1 MPKPIVNN
9 RINYQNAY
17 SRIIQHD
24 IFLGQGVREGD
35 SPTFDSLTLTGN
47 ATIQGNLYV
56 EGNTAV
62 LNTNI
67 IEFED
72 NIILV
77 NSKETASGVSLFQSG
92 LEVDRGLAENFR
104 IIYNESTSR
113 VEVGLVSNLQ
123 PIALREASPLLNGIM
138 VWNDSTKRIESSN
151 QITIPL
157 TLTSTLDSTSS
168 STGGFIVEGGVGI
181 KKNVYMD
188 GKLYIRGNTH
198 GSYSNIWTDTSTN
211 DFNLTSTQDIN
222 LTPNVRVNIPFNKYL
237 SFGSNSQS
245 IVANSV
251 TNTLTVTSAGDINLT
266 PSIGKKISV
275 PNQIPITFST
285 DNEQIYTDSSNNI
298 VIASSQDVYL
308 FPNNGNANG
317 KKVFIPVDTPVAFG
331 NQNQYV
337 IANINN
343 DLTIAAN
350 NNILLNPGPTLDVKI
365 PIDAGIRFGSGYQRI
380 TANSNNELILYSEGD
395 IFLTPQSGSQVNLP
409 VDTHLTFAT
418 DTQYIMGDSSGN
430 ITISPSNQLI
440 VTSPITFTNTEN
452 ASNGSTGSIR
462 TFGGLGV
469 TKDIY
474 GTGSLII
481 KSNSSGV
488 VQIKNNSNIDLFKI
502 NSSSASDNIS
512 IVTGNGTSEVASLD
526 ITTLNNLNA
535 HSLIQLKANY
545 DSTSGYMLGRGTSS
559 LNNGRSLTI
568 NLPDYS
574 DYSNTGNRSK
584 FTVTSTNCSNELFS
598 VESETG
604 NVNAMGQTTLTN
616 VTDSTSS
623 STGNLVVEGGV
634 GIKKSVYTSG
644 KIIQTVNDTSA
655 YQLQDDLNNVLFNN
669 DSIAKK
675 ITINEVVEVNSQDY
689 NAFKITDTF
698 TDIIHIDTI
707 DKKYTSLLQ
716 HNITNTI
723 DSTDTSNGSVIIDG
737 GVGIKKNLNVGGNTT
752 FSNGVNMNNTR
763 IANVL
768 DPILPQDAATKAYVD
783 LVKQG
788 IFVKDSVKAATTSD
802 INLNSTLVTGGAIDN
817 VTLVVGDRILVKNQ
831 GNPIENG
838 IYNVT
843 DGIPVRSS
851 DLVVGNR
858 AAGIFTFVKAGDINA
873 SLGWICNSPLDQD
886 TVGTHDLNFTQFTGL
901 GQVTAGVG
909 LIKDFNQLNIN
920 VDNISLEVTPVTGEL
935 RIKDTAV
942 GTGLTGGS
950 GSPLQT
956 ITDQSH
962 VTKLGTIDTGAWQA
976 SVIGIPYGGTGN
988 SNFNAGNILF
998 GNNANPI
1005 STDPNFYF
1013 DNINTRLGVGTNV
1026 PSEDLEIRSNN
1037 TTTFFINADSDA
1049 NNSTARPEIRLSYNG
1064 TLNNAHI
1071 ALTRDFNQ
1079 FANQTYSDALII
1091 SNDQT
1096 TTNSRIQLATN
1107 QTARMTILSNGFVGI
1122 NTSNPSVRLQV
1133 NGNMNV
1139 TDNTKFFATNPST
1152 SITEGAMVISGGL
1165 SISCPTNSID
1175 INNGGGLTIEGG
1187 ASIGKDLYVGGSINS
1202 VTASSN
1208 TFSYLTISAT
1218 DEAINLTTGSFLTFG
1233 GITIQCTT
1241 DATSVTDGGSLL
1253 TPGGASIGA
1262 SLYVGSTMYGLSDTF
1277 LGNLY
1282 MYSTADDNYIQPPDS
1297 DRNTN
1302 SFLPINFTKYN
1313 NTSANTLTIADSG
1326 IVLNNNHTIQI
1337 GGSLQTPDG
1346 YTLQYIT
1353 NNLNITPNDTNSNY
1367 NINIGTIGSYSNLN
1381 IYGNNSGQI
1390 RWDSTTSNLLI
1401 THSSI
1406 QFNKVDSSGSIVI
1419 TTPMNQSSESY
1430 IQASGSNMIL
1440 NLGTGSTGGQL
1451 ITTLTNDVGDSSMTF
1466 TPSNVSSSTL
1476 VLTNNVYS
1484 TFNGPVSFTDRVEY
1498 SGNALHQ
1505 TITNIDG
1512 NSLWVYMGQINTI
1525 GGESGYCEIDFN
1537 NGVNMSSN
1545 NLSGLKLMVAINNT
1559 TCIASHSHYG
1569 NIQFDSI
1576 DKPICYIYNDNI
1588 NDYHLFVKVAPNS
1601 QTNINVTA
1609 QHNTKF
1615 LILREGDGNTPS
1627 GISSGYTGTWTVEY
1641 NTQHE
1646 STLKY
1651 TTGDLVVEKQAKIND
1666 NLPII
1671 GYNNENTVASR
1682 DIGLLYQRY
1691 QVSNDYGS
1699 GDIVNGTTTPQ
1710 FIDSIPNQSIIS
1722 SLSQIKFSNLANSID
1737 NYYVGWWIKIVSGS
1751 NTNQVRKIT
1760 SYTGAQRIALLD
1772 EPFTTQNPNNG
1783 ASVNFYNNSYVVSY
1797 YDEINDTFAFGYTD
1811 SKPTNGIVNNNDN
1824 ANLRIKS
1831 LYATDTTV
1839 STNASSGSI
1848 HLLGG
1853 ISISNT
1859 TDSQSS
1865 SYGGTITTAGGIG
1878 IRKDLRVG
1886 NNIGLGTSG
1895 FTTEESI
1902 HIRKPIATSRF
1913 EHNTGSYSYMDFM
1926 ENDSSSR
1933 YGIIFDST
1941 INQLCLTNT
1950 NSSQTPNNSNRA
1962 LTINNLGYV
1971 GINTTT
1977 NVVSPLAVN
1986 MNNFI
1991 STNSTTGY
1999 LGLVGGATNV
2009 NGNTIGSRILL
2020 CANDQATNTSE
2031 GCLNLHA
2038 GNVNTGNVSIFTNDD
2053 IERLRVDNKGSVNI
2067 TSTQVSD
2074 SSSNGSLIISG
2085 GIGIDCTQNATSIS
2099 SGGALTVAGGVSIN
2113 KNLYIG
2119 GDIFITGSFTAQG
2132 AITQPTITQ
2141 YNTINCTFIE
2151 LFNNNLSASG
2161 NFANLTFAFSVTP
2174 SNSSENCTIEFS
2186 LPARSNAF
2194 IKRFEIVSSC
2204 TGYTDDADITPL
2216 MNVLSY
2222 GELGTPRLKVKF
2234 QSVSTSIH
2242 HFQVICAYI
2251 HS

>member
-1 MPKPIVNN
+1 MSKPIVNN

-17 SRIIQHD
+17 ARIIQHD
-24 IFLGQGVREGD
+24 LFLSQGVREGD
-35 SPTFDSLTLTGN
+35 SPTFGNLTLTGN

-56 EGNTAV
+56 EGNTS
-62 LNTNI
+62 LFNTNV

-77 NSKETASGVSLFQSG
+77 NSQETASGVSLFQSG
-92 LEVDRGLAENFR
+92 LEVDRGLGENFR
-104 IIYNESTSR
+104 IVYNEANSR
-113 VEVGLVSNLQ
+113 VEVGLISNLQ
-123 PIALREASPLLNGIM
+123 PVTIRESTPLLNGIM

-151 QITIPL
+151 QITIPV
-157 TLTSTLDSTSS
+157 TFTSTVNSSSS
-168 STGGFIVEGGVGI
+168 STGSFILSGGLGV
-181 KKNVYMD
+181 KKDMYMD
-188 GKLYIRGNTH
+188 GKLYIRGSTH
-198 GSYSNIWTDTSTN
+198 GSYSNLWTDTTTN

-222 LTPNVRVNIPFNKYL
+222 LTPHTRVNIPFNKYL
-237 SFGSNSQS
+237 SFGNNSQS
-245 IVANSV
+245 IVANSL
-251 TNTLTVTSAGDINLT
+251 TNALNITSNGDIYLT
-266 PSIGKKISV
+266 PSVNQKIRV

-317 KKVFIPVDTPVAFG
+317 KKVFVPVDTQLAFG

-337 IANINN
+337 IANSNN

-350 NNILLNPGPTLDVKI
+350 NNILLNPGSTRDVKI
-365 PIDAGIRFGSGYQRI
+365 PIDAGIRFGSGRI
-380 TANSNNELILYSEGD
+380 TGNSSDELILYSDGD
-395 IFLTPQSGSQVNLP
+395 IFLTPKPGFQVNLP
-409 VDTHLTFAT
+409 VNVPLTFAS
-418 DTQYIMGDSSGN
+418 DIQYIVGDSSGN

-440 VTSPITFTNTEN
+440 VTSPITFTDTNN
-452 ASNGSTGSIR
+452 SVNGSTGSIH

-474 GTGSLII
+474 GTSSLII
-481 KSNSSGV
+481 KSNNSGI
-488 VQIKNNSNIDLFKI
+488 VQIKNNSNIDIFKI
-502 NSSSASDNIS
+502 NASSIGGNIS
-512 IVTGNGTSEVASLD
+512 IVSGNGSSATASLD
-526 ITTLNNLNA
+526 ITTLNALNA
-535 HSLIQLKANY
+535 QSLIQLKANF
-545 DSTSGYMLGRGTSS
+545 DSTDGYMLGRGTSS
-559 LNNGRSLTI
+559 LNNGRSLTV
-568 NLPDYS
+568 NLPDHS
-574 DYSNTGNRSK
+574 NYSNTGSRSK
-584 FTVTSTNCSNELFS
+584 FTVTSSNCSTELFS

-604 NVNAMGQTTLTN
+604 NVNAMGQTILTN

-634 GIKKSVYTSG
+634 GIKKSIYTSG
-644 KIIQTVNDTSA
+644 KIIQTVNDTTA
-655 YQLQDDLNNVLFNN
+655 YQLQDASSNILFNN

-675 ITINEVVEVNSQDY
+675 ITVNEIVEINSQDY

-698 TDIIHIDTI
+698 TDIVHIDTI

-723 DSTDTSNGSVIIDG
+723 ESTDTSNGSVIIDG

-752 FSNGVNMNNTR
+752 FSNGVNMNNTK
-763 IANVL
+763 ITNVL
-768 DPILPQDAATKAYVD
+768 EPTLPQDAATKAYVD

-802 INLNSTLVTGGAIDN
+802 INLNSTLVTGGAIDT
-817 VTLVVGDRILVKNQ
+817 VTLVVGDRVLVKNQ
-831 GNPIENG
+831 GNLIENG
-838 IYNVT
+838 IYTVT
-843 DGIPVRSS
+843 DGTPVRSS

-901 GQVTAGVG
+901 GQVTAGFG

-920 VDNISLEVTPVTGEL
+920 VDNVSLEATPVTGEL

-950 GSPLQT
+950 GTVLQT
-956 ITDQSH
+956 VTDQSH

-976 SVIGIPYGGTGN
+976 SVIGIPYGGTGS
-988 SNFNAGNILF
+988 SNFEAGNILF

-1005 STDPNFYF
+1005 STDPNLYF
-1013 DNINTRLGVGTNV
+1013 DNINTRLGVGTNA

-1049 NNSTARPEIRLSYNG
+1049 NNLTARPEIRLSYNG
-1064 TLNNAHI
+1064 SLNNAYI

-1079 FANQTYSDALII
+1079 FANHIYSDALVI

-1096 TTNSRIQLATN
+1096 TTDSRIQLATN

-1122 NTSNPSVRLQV
+1122 NTSNPNVRLHV
-1133 NGNMNV
+1133 NGTMNV
-1139 TDNTKFFATNPST
+1139 TDNIKFFATKPST
-1152 SITEGAMVISGGL
+1152 SITEGAVVISGGV
-1165 SISCPTNSID
+1165 SIGCPTNSGD
-1175 INNGGGLTIEGG
+1175 INNGGALTVEGG
-1187 ASIGKDLYVGGSINS
+1187 ASIGKDLFVGGSINS
-1202 VTASSN
+1202 VTASAN
-1208 TFSYLTISAT
+1208 TFSYLTITAT

-1241 DATSVTDGGSLL
+1241 DAMSVTDGGSLL
-1253 TPGGASIGA
+1253 TPGGAAIGS
-1262 SLYVGSTMYGLSDTF
+1262 SLYVGNTVYALKDTF

-1282 MYSTADDNYIQPPDS
+1282 MYSSANDNYIQPPDS

-1313 NTSANTLTIADSG
+1313 NTNANTLTIADTG

-1337 GGSLQTPDG
+1337 GGSLQNPDG

-1353 NNLNITPNDTNSNY
+1353 NNFNIIPNNTTSNY
-1367 NINIGTIGSYSNLN
+1367 NINVGTIGNYSNLN
-1381 IYGNNSGQI
+1381 IYGDNSGQI
-1390 RWDSTTSNLLI
+1390 RWQATQSNLLI

-1406 QFNKVDSSGSIVI
+1406 QFNKVDSTGSIVL
-1419 TTPMNQSSESY
+1419 TSPMGQSSESY
-1430 IQASGSNMIL
+1430 IQASGGNMIL

-1451 ITTLTNDVGDSSMTF
+1451 ITKLTNDVGDSSITF
-1466 TPSNVSSSTL
+1466 TPSNISSSTL

-1484 TFNGPVSFTDRVEY
+1484 TFEGPTTFTDRVEY

-1505 TITNIDG
+1505 TITNTVG
-1512 NSLWVYMGQINTI
+1512 NSLWVYMGQINTL
-1525 GGESGYCEIDFN
+1525 GAESGYCEIDFN
-1537 NGVNMSSN
+1537 NGVNVSSN

-1569 NIQFDSI
+1569 NIQFESI
-1576 DKPICYIYNDNI
+1576 DKPICYIYNDTI

-1601 QTNINVTA
+1601 QTNINVTS
-1609 QHNTKF
+1609 QRNTKF
-1615 LILREGDGNTPS
+1615 LLLREGTDIKPS
-1627 GISSGYTGTWTVEY
+1627 GISSGYTNVWTVEY
-1641 NTQHE
+1641 HTQHE
-1646 STLKY
+1646 STLRY

-1682 DIGLLYQRY
+1682 DVGLLYQRY
-1691 QVSNDYGS
+1691 QVSNDSGS
-1699 GDIVNGTTTPQ
+1699 GDIVNGATPPQ
-1710 FIDSIPNQSIIS
+1710 FIDSIPNQSTIS
-1722 SLSQIKFSNLANSID
+1722 NLSQIKFSNLTNSTD
-1737 NYYVGWWIKIVSGS
+1737 GYYVGWWIKIVSGS

-1760 SYTGAQRIALLD
+1760 SYTGAQRIATLD
-1772 EPFTTQNPNNG
+1772 APFTSQNPNNG
-1783 ASVNFYNNSYVVSY
+1783 TTVNFFSNSYVVSY
-1797 YDEINDTFAFGYTD
+1797 YDETNDTFAFGYTH
-1811 SKPTNGIVNNNDN
+1811 SKPVNGIIDNNDN
-1824 ANLRIKS
+1824 ANLRVKS
-1831 LYATDTTV
+1831 LYSTDTTV
-1839 STNASSGSI
+1839 STNASSGSVY
-1848 HLLGG
+1848 LLGG

-1859 TDSQSS
+1859 NDAQSS

-1895 FTTEESI
+1895 FTTEETI
-1902 HIRKPIATSRF
+1902 HIRKPTATSRF
-1913 EHNTGSYSYMDFM
+1913 EHDTGSYSYIDFV
-1926 ENDSSSR
+1926 ENSTSSR
-1933 YGIIFDST
+1933 YGIIFDSD
-1941 INQLCLTNT
+1941 INELCLTNT
-1950 NSSQTPNNSNRA
+1950 NSSQTPNNSNKA

-1977 NVVSPLAVN
+1977 NVVSPLGINV
-1986 MNNFI
+1986 NNFI
-1991 STNSTTGY
+1991 STNSSTGY
-1999 LGLVGGATNV
+1999 LGLIGGATNV
-2009 NGNTIGSRILL
+2009 NGNTVGSRILL
-2020 CANDQATNTSE
+2020 CANDQDTNTSE
-2031 GCLNLHA
+2031 GCLNLYA

-2053 IERLRVDNKGSVNI
+2053 IERVRVDHKGTVNI

-2074 SSSNGSLIISG
+2074 SSSNGSLIITG
-2085 GIGIDCTQNATSIS
+2085 GIGVDCTQNATSIS

-2141 YNTINCTFIE
+2141 YNTVNCTFIE
-2151 LFNNNLSASG
+2151 LFNNNLSVSG

-2174 SNSSENCTIEFS
+2174 SNASENCTIEFS
-2186 LPARSNAF
+2186 LPGRSNAF

-2204 TGYTDDADITPL
+2204 TGYTDDTDVVPL

-2242 HFQVICAYI
+2242 HFQLICAYI
-2251 HS
+2251 QS

>member
-17 SRIIQHD
+17 ARIIQHD
-24 IFLGQGVREGD
+24 LFLSQGVREGD
-35 SPTFDSLTLTGN
+35 SPTFGNLTLTGN

-56 EGNTAV
+56 EGNAS
-62 LNTNI
+62 LFNTNV

-77 NSKETASGVSLFQSG
+77 NSQETASGVSLFQSG
-92 LEVDRGLAENFR
+92 LEVDRGLGENFR
-104 IIYNESTSR
+104 IVYNEANSR
-113 VEVGLVSNLQ
+113 VEVGLISNLQ
-123 PIALREASPLLNGIM
+123 PITIRESSPLLNGIM

-151 QITIPL
+151 QITIPI
-157 TLTSTLDSTSS
+157 TFTSTVNSSSS
-168 STGGFIVEGGVGI
+168 STGSFILSGGLGI
-181 KKNVYMD
+181 KKDVYMD
-188 GKLYIRGNTH
+188 GKLYIRGSTH
-198 GSYSNIWTDTSTN
+198 GSYSNLWTDTTTN

-222 LTPNVRVNIPFNKYL
+222 LTPHTRVNIPFNKYL
-237 SFGSNSQS
+237 SFGNNGQS
-245 IVANSV
+245 IVANSL
-251 TNTLTVTSAGDINLT
+251 TNALNITSNGDIYLT
-266 PSIGKKISV
+266 PSVNQKIRV

-285 DNEQIYTDSSNNI
+285 DNEQIYTDSSNNM

-350 NNILLNPGPTLDVKI
+350 NNILLNPGATLDVKI
-365 PIDAGIRFGSGYQRI
+365 PIDSGIRFGAGYQRI

-409 VDTHLTFAT
+409 TDTHLTFAT
-418 DTQYIMGDSSGN
+418 DTQYIVGDSSGN
-430 ITISPSNQLI
+430 IIVSPSNQLI
-440 VTSPITFTNTEN
+440 VTSPITFTNSEN
-452 ASNGSTGSIR
+452 ASNGSTGSIK

-481 KSNSSGV
+481 KANSNGV

-502 NSSSASDNIS
+502 NSSSAGGNIS
-512 IVTGNGTSEVASLD
+512 IVTGNGSSATASLD
-526 ITTLNNLNA
+526 ITNLNDLNA
-535 HSLIQLKANY
+535 QSLIQLKANF
-545 DSTSGYMLGRGTSS
+545 DSTDGYMLGRGTSS

-568 NLPDYS
+568 NLPDHS
-574 DYSNTGNRSK
+574 EYSNNGSRSK
-584 FTVTSTNCSNELFS
+584 FTVTSSNCSTELFS

-604 NVNAMGQTTLTN
+604 NVNAIGQTILTN

-634 GIKKSVYTSG
+634 GIKKNVYTSG
-644 KIIQTVNDTSA
+644 KIVQTVNNTTA
-655 YQLQDDLNNVLFNN
+655 YQLQDASNNVLFNN
-669 DSIAKK
+669 DSISQHV
-675 ITINEVVEVNSQDY
+675 TVNESVEINSQNY

-698 TDIIHIDTI
+698 TDIVHIDTI

-723 DSTDTSNGSVIIDG
+723 ESTDTSNGSVIIDG

-752 FSNGVNMNNTR
+752 FSNGVNMNNTK
-763 IANVL
+763 ITNVL
-768 DPILPQDAATKAYVD
+768 EPTLPQDAATKAYVD

-802 INLNSTLVTGGAIDN
+802 INLNSALVTGGAIDT
-817 VTLVVGDRILVKNQ
+817 VTLVVGDRVLVKNQ

-838 IYNVT
+838 IYTVT

-901 GQVTAGVG
+901 GQVTAGFG
-909 LIKDFNQLNIN
+909 LIKDFNQISIN
-920 VDNISLEVTPVTGEL
+920 VDNVSIEATPVTGEL

-950 GSPLQT
+950 GTVLQT
-956 ITDQSH
+956 VTDQSH

-976 SVIGIPYGGTGN
+976 SVIGTPYGGTGS
-988 SNFNAGNILF
+988 SNFDAGNILF
-998 GNNANPI
+998 GNNTNPI
-1005 STDPNFYF
+1005 STDPNLYF
-1013 DNINTRLGVGTNV
+1013 DNINTRLGVGTNA
-1026 PSEDLEIRSNN
+1026 PSEDFEIRSNN

-1049 NNSTARPEIRLSYNG
+1049 NNSNARPEIRLSYNG
-1064 TLNNAHI
+1064 SLNNAHI

-1079 FANQTYSDALII
+1079 FANHIYSDALVI

-1096 TTNSRIQLATN
+1096 STDSRIQLATN

-1122 NTSNPSVRLQV
+1122 NTSNPNVRLHV
-1133 NGNMNV
+1133 NGTMNV
-1139 TDNTKFFATNPST
+1139 TDNTKFFATKPST
-1152 SITEGAMVISGGL
+1152 SITEGAVVISGGV
-1165 SISCPTNSID
+1165 SIGCPTNSGD
-1175 INNGGGLTIEGG
+1175 VNNGGALTVEGG
-1187 ASIGKDLYVGGSINS
+1187 ASIGKDLFVGGSINS
-1202 VTASSN
+1202 VTASAN
-1208 TFSYLTISAT
+1208 TFSYLTITAT

-1241 DATSVTDGGSLL
+1241 DASSVTDGGSLL
-1253 TPGGASIGA
+1253 TPGGVSIGA
-1262 SLYVGSTMYGLSDTF
+1262 SLYVGSTIYGLSDTF
-1277 LGNLY
+1277 LGNLFL
-1282 MYSTADDNYIQPPDS
+1282 YSTANDNYIQPPDS

-1313 NTSANTLTIADSG
+1313 NTNANTLTIADTG

-1337 GGSLQTPDG
+1337 GGSLQNPDG
-1346 YTLQYIT
+1346 YTFQYIA
-1353 NNLNITPNDTNSNY
+1353 NNLNIIPNNDTSNY
-1367 NINIGTIGSYSNLN
+1367 NINVGTIGNFSNLN
-1381 IYGNNSGQI
+1381 IYGNNNGQI
-1390 RWDSTTSNLLI
+1390 RWQATQSNLLL
-1401 THSSI
+1401 TNSSI
-1406 QFNKVDSSGSIVI
+1406 QFNKSDSAGSIVI
-1419 TTPMNQSSESY
+1419 TTPIGQSSESY
-1430 IQASGSNMIL
+1430 IQASGANMVL

-1451 ITTLTNDVGDSSMTF
+1451 ITKLTNDIGDSSITF
-1466 TPSNVSSSTL
+1466 TPSNISSSTL

-1484 TFNGPVSFTDRVEY
+1484 TFEGPTTFTDRVEY

-1505 TITNIDG
+1505 TVINTSG
-1512 NSLWVYMGQINTI
+1512 NSMWVFL
-1525 GGESGYCEIDFN
+1525 GGLGAYGYCEIDFN
-1537 NGVNMSSN
+1537 NGT
-1545 NLSGLKLMVAINNT
+1545 NLSSGNLCGLKFMASISNT
-1559 TCIASHSHYG
+1559 TVNASHLHYG
-1569 NIQFDSI
+1569 DIESHSI
-1576 DKPICYIYNDNI
+1576 NKPACYIYT
-1588 NDYHLFVKVAPNS
+1588 DYTSDYGIFVRVAPYS
-1601 QTNINVTA
+1601 YTNINVTA
-1609 QHNTKF
+1609 QQNSKF
-1615 LILREGDGNTPS
+1615 LILNEGYGNVPN
-1627 GISSGYTGTWTVEY
+1627 GIFSGYTNTWTMLY

-1671 GYNNENTVASR
+1671 GYNNENTIASR
-1682 DIGLLYQRY
+1682 DIGVLYQRY
-1691 QVSNDYGS
+1691 QVSNESGS
-1699 GDIVNGTTTPQ
+1699 GDIVNGGTPPQ
-1710 FIDSIPNQSIIS
+1710 FIDSIPNQSLIS
-1722 SLSQIKFSNLANSID
+1722 NLNQIKFSNLANSTD
-1737 NYYVGWWIKIVSGS
+1737 DYYVGWWIKIVSGS
-1751 NTNQVRKIT
+1751 NTNQVRKVI
-1760 SYTGAQRIALLD
+1760 SYNGAQRIAVLD
-1772 EPFTTQNPNNG
+1772 APFTTQNPNNG
-1783 ASVNFYNNSYVVSY
+1783 ATVNFFNNSYVVSY
-1797 YDEINDTFAFGYTD
+1797 YDETNDTFAFGYTH
-1811 SKPTNGIVNNNDN
+1811 SKPENGIVDNNGN

-1831 LYATDTTV
+1831 LYSTDTTV
-1839 STNASSGSI
+1839 STNASSGSVY
-1848 HLLGG
+1848 LLGG

-1859 TDSQSS
+1859 NDAHSS
-1865 SYGGTITTAGGIG
+1865 SYGGTITTDGGIG

-1895 FTTEESI
+1895 FTTEETI
-1902 HIRKPIATSRF
+1902 HIRKPTATSRF
-1913 EHNTGSYSYMDFM
+1913 EHDTGSYSYIDFM
-1926 ENDSSSR
+1926 ENNSSNR
-1933 YGIIFDST
+1933 YGILFDSS
-1941 INQLCLTNT
+1941 INELCLTNT
-1950 NSSQTPNNSNRA
+1950 NSSQTPNNSNKA

-1977 NVVSPLAVN
+1977 NVVSPLGLNV
-1986 MNNFI
+1986 NNFI
-1991 STNSTTGY
+1991 STNSSTGY
-1999 LGLVGGATNV
+1999 LGLIGGATNV
-2009 NGNTIGSRILL
+2009 NGNTVGSRVLL
-2020 CANDQATNTSE
+2020 CANDQDTNTSK
-2031 GCLNLHA
+2031 GCLNLYA

-2067 TSTQVSD
+2067 ISTQVSD
-2074 SSSNGSLIISG
+2074 SSSNGSLIVTG
-2085 GIGIDCTQNATSIS
+2085 GIGVNCTQNATSIS

-2132 AITQPTITQ
+2132 AITQPTITH

-2151 LFNNNLSASG
+2151 LFNNNLSVSG

-2186 LPARSNAF
+2186 LPGRSNAF

-2204 TGYTDDADITPL
+2204 TGYTDDTDVVPL

-2242 HFQVICAYI
+2242 HFQLICAYI
-2251 HS
+2251 QS